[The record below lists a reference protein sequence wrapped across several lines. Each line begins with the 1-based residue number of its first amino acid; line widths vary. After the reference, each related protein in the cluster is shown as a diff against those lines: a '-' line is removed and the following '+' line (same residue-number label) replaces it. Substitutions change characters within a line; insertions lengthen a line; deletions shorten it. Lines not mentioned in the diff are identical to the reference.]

1 MFICVH
7 YMQVCVGVCVCS
19 VQLCLPMLVHVE
31 ARGGHMVF
39 CLSYSL
45 KIGSLSEPGVCCF
58 SARLTGQQ
66 GAVRGF
72 PVSACIALK

>member
-1 MFICVH
+1 MVYV
-7 YMQVCVGVCVCS
+7 YMCALYAGVCRCVCVQCAV
-19 VQLCLPMLVHVE
+19 VHVE

-66 GAVRGF
+66 AAVRGF
-72 PVSACIALK
+72 PVSACITLK